1 MKQAV
6 SKVIADVVG
15 ITDLQ
20 KIQEVLET
28 PPDSKMGDLAIP
40 CFSFAKVLRKNPAV
54 IASEVKEQLESH
66 KEELGIDHIEATGG

>member
-40 CFSFAKVLRKNPAV
+40 CFSFAKD
-54 IASEVKEQLESH
+54 IS
-66 KEELGIDHIEATGG
+66 